1 MQMNKSNWQ
10 PTLPPGREYKRE
22 NLTEIRKASEFIYQ
36 VGESPILRKKAA
48 KVPVKDITSPVMQAK
63 IHYVR
68 DCLFRYTRLTH
79 GKGRGLAAPQV
90 GIHERF
96 FVAYSGKKP
105 TASSLSV
112 FINPTIEETAAI
124 LYRYN
129 EACMS
134 ANSLVAP
141 VVRPAWIR
149 FSYYN
154 EAGEKQ
160 VWQQRDTTSHFRML
174 NRVFEHEIDHLDGVI
189 NIDLV
194 PSASLTFE
202 SFPGK
207 YKRARFEK
215 VM

>member
-1 MQMNKSNWQ
+1 MNKPIWQ
-10 PTLPPGREYKRE
+10 PTLPPGRDYKAT
-22 NLTEIRKASEFIYQ
+22 NLTELRHASAFIYQ
-36 VGESPILRKKAA
+36 VGESPILRAKAA
-48 KVPVKDITSPVMQAK
+48 KVPVKEITNSVTQEK
-63 IHYVR
+63 IKYVKN
-68 DCLFRYTRLTH
+68 CLLRYTRLTH

-96 FVAYSGKKP
+96 FVAYIGRKP
-105 TASSLSV
+105 DVSSLSV
-112 FINPTIEETAAI
+112 FINPDIEEI
-124 LYRYN
+124 SDVLYRYN